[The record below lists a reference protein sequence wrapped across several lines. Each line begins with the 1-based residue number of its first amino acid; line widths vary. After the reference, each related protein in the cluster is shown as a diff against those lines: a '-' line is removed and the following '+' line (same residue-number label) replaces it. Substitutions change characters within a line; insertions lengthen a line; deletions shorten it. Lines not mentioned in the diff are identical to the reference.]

1 MAGSDVRVVTV
12 NDENASDDDR
22 IVTAARPNTTATLAN
37 TTFLGGGARNII
49 VTTTGTGDN
58 GKTTTITG
66 TDVFGNSL
74 SETITSTGSA
84 EAVAGTKLFLTVT
97 AVECSA
103 QYAANLKVGSGTL
116 CAQAIGGGARVRL
129 KGMSITSGGTA
140 GTISFINGTPETGT
154 TLFKAR
160 TIGTANDVVDRTIPA
175 EGLLFAS
182 GMSVS
187 YTVDHADMMTFF
199 FTQEIKWRL
208 LGQQHLDQLL
218 KK

>member
-1 MAGSDVRVVTV
+1 MSTTVVTPKFIS
-12 NDENASDDDR
+12 DENASDDDR

-74 SETITSTGSA
+74 TETITSTGSA

-103 QYAANLKVGSGTL
+103 KYAANIKVGAGTL
-116 CAQAIGGGARVRL
+116 CAEAIQGSNRIRL
-129 KGMSITSGGTA
+129 KGFSIVSGGTA
-140 GTISFINGTPETGT
+140 GTISYFNGTPESGT
-154 TLFKAR
+154 ALFKSR
-160 TIGTANDVVDRTIPA
+160 TIGTDNTTIDRTIPDQ
-175 EGLLFAS
+175 GVLFED
-182 GMSVS
+182 GMSVQ
-187 YTVDHADMMTFF
+187 YTLGTIDMMTFF
-199 FTQEIKWRL
+199 H
-208 LGQQHLDQLL
+208 G
-218 KK
+218 